1 MVHKEAGRVVPM
13 YHMDHSRGV
22 ARMPALA
29 VGKERPVRKGEE
41 LQVWGSRMENPHRSL
56 NELRQFPAPPHPF
69 LTQISVSMAPQYVAE
84 NLMRHIQ
91 KL

>member
-41 LQVWGSRMENPHRSL
+41 LQV
-56 NELRQFPAPPHPF
+56 
-69 LTQISVSMAPQYVAE
+69 
-84 NLMRHIQ
+84 
-91 KL
+91 